1 MVTEQNKQLHFL
13 DKRNPNFKTI
23 SFYQKPTFSG
33 LGLRF
38 FQFYSLYL

>member
-1 MVTEQNKQLHFL
+1 METEQNRQLPFL
-13 DKRNPNFKTI
+13 DKRNPNFKAA

-38 FQFYSLYL
+38 FQLHSFYL